1 MFEDG
6 LNLKVLTLTVCVV
19 VMIVVVLVQDGKRS
33 FGCFARS
40 RKSLTSQPNRVNWG
54 QTIACAEINKYVTS
68 HLPRISSWTFDAFL
82 VAIRRVFTKL
92 FGGM

>member
-40 RKSLTSQPNRVNWG
+40 SKSLTSQPRG